1 MDQAAA
7 PTSVLHVRPSIL
19 FRVGF
24 GAGAILVLAALIV
37 FWVGGSR
44 ILLGVL
50 PSYASLT
57 AGALGVVVAMGCSFA
72 SARRTRLAAA
82 AAVHDAGERVYA
94 LEQRARELD
103 EQVRQ
108 LTRFN
113 NELEERGDELEH
125 IGREL
130 AAVHRESGIAVAAVK
145 PYFSFIDEHFV
156 IDARY
161 SGALE
166 RVLRLEPLG
175 GKDFLDV
182 LDGLVPPSVFESA
195 RDYLTLL
202 FDPSRDE
209 AALADVNP
217 LVDVA
222 IGVRNERG
230 SAVRRYVTFR
240 FGRVVEDGAVTRGI
254 VGVSDVTERIAR
266 DERLHRTERQKA
278 SQFDVLLGMLHVP
291 EPELDRFVALVKEN
305 LSYVDDALNGL
316 DIASAAPSSD
326 AVRASFAPMLERIRA
341 ISTNAVLLR
350 LERFDVRAKA
360 LERRIAQT
368 SDRGIVG
375 AGDVVALG
383 AAIADFWSEYE
394 EFMALRARRLEAER
408 DARGDDGETDDL
420 IASVGELATTL
431 AKHFGEPV
439 RIDARDFDSRP
450 LPPDRRLVVK
460 DVLVQLVRNSLAHG
474 IEPAAERD
482 AAGKPRVATIAI
494 HPIANDEPDSFAFT
508 YRDDGRGLDPAAIRR
523 RAVASGMLDEAA
535 AASVDDSDVA
545 SFIFEPGFT
554 TIESL
559 SREAGR
565 GMGMNVVKD
574 RVVDDCGGEIELDS
588 EPGAFCEFSFVLPL
602 RPQHALA
609 S

>member
-1 MDQAAA
+1 M
-7 PTSVLHVRPSIL
+7 RPSIL

-222 IGVRNERG
+222 IGVRNARG

-326 AVRASFAPMLERIRA
+326 AVRASFAPMLERVRA

-431 AKHFGEPV
+431 AKHFGKPV

-602 RPQHALA
+602 RTQHALA